1 MNFKKGLLILMCTLT
16 LVGCSSSKEENKKE
30 ETKPKTES
38 TEKKDDNEVKE
49 ETKKE
54 DEKKNA
60 ASEDKEN
67 VSQKENVVV
76 ENKQQQ
82 TIQEETITEEKTS
95 NEDVSKPK
103 NETITE
109 ESAKELI
116 KVADLRLVGQNLNS
130 GYLMEKVEYDP
141 SMGWCDI
148 SKHWD
153 IPQEEFMYFILK
165 SDTHAVRNYA
175 IGMSSKNVYSIST
188 QGYTS
193 AYFMENGEIAKEYKW
208 KE

>member
-38 TEKKDDNEVKE
+38 TEKKDDNKIKE

-54 DEKKNA
+54 DEKKNTD
-60 ASEDKEN
+60 SEDKEN
-67 VSQKENVVV
+67 VSQKENGAV

-82 TIQEETITEEKTS
+82 TITEEKTS
-95 NEDVSKPK
+95 NENVSKPK
-103 NETITE
+103 DETITE
-109 ESAKELI
+109 ESAKDLI
-116 KVADLRLVGQNLNS
+116 KVADSKDVLKNIEDGGILN
-130 GYLMEKVEYDP
+130 KVEYSPD
-141 SMGWCDI
+141 MGWCDV

-153 IPQEEFMYFILK
+153 IPQEEFIYFTLK
-165 SDTHAVRNYA
+165 NDSHVIRNYVV
-175 IGMSSKNVYSIST
+175 GMSSKNVYRISS
-188 QGYTS
+188 QGGVP
-193 AYFMENGEIAKEYKW
+193 AYVMENGERVKEYKW